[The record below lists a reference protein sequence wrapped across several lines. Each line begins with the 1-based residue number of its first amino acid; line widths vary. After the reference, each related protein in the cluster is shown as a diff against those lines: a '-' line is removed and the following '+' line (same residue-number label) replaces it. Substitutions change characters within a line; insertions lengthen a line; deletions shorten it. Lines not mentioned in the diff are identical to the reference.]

1 MNSRR
6 QFVTL
11 LAGGIFA
18 LGSHHSLAQSAG
30 ANVPVQGQ
38 VLSRS
43 SGAPVPGVSAYL
55 VHRTLGR
62 SALSYTDAYGR
73 FGWSAIPA
81 QAEPYYVEIYW
92 GQNLIYRQ
100 PATIRSAT
108 TLPAIR
114 L

>member
-1 MNSRR
+1 MSSRR
-6 QFVTL
+6 HLVAL
-11 LAGGIFA
+11 LAGSIFLLA
-18 LGSHHSLAQSAG
+18 SHHSQAQA
-30 ANVPVQGQ
+30 ATTNFAVQGQ

>member
-1 MNSRR
+1 
-6 QFVTL
+6 VAL
-11 LAGGIFA
+11 LAGGIFLLA
-18 LGSHHSLAQSAG
+18 SHPAGAQSAG
-30 ANVPVQGQ
+30 PNVPVQGQ

-55 VHRTLGR
+55 VHRVLGR
-62 SALSYTDAYGR
+62 SALSYTDTYGR

-81 QAEPYYVEIYW
+81 QAEPYYLEIYW

-100 PATIRSAT
+100 PANIRSAT